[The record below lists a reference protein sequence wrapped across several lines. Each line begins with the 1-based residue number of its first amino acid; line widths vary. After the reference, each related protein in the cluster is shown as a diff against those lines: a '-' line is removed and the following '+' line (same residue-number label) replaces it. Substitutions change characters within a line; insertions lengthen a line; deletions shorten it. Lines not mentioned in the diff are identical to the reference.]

1 MENATTA
8 MYYQLTTTVVQ
19 PLLVRMRTLRVLMIL
34 FVANDHALNVERS
47 WVIQKTL
54 QIHAKIMQWFN
65 WFRHVIHD
73 VKFLS
78 LKSNKAYKVFVS
90 ER

>member
-1 MENATTA
+1 MENVTTA

-19 PLLVRMRTLRVLMIL
+19 PLLVRMCTLRVLMIL

-47 WVIQKTL
+47 GVMQRTL

-65 WFRHVIHD
+65 VFCHVIYD
-73 VKFLS
+73 VKFS
-78 LKSNKAYKVFVS
+78 SPKGKIAYKVFVS
-90 ER
+90 ES